1 MASAP
6 VLAASSVTE
15 QAWRNAVSA
24 VLDEKMGGP
33 SNVTLPLHVLCG
45 RSSKHKL
52 PSSFWP
58 TLNLTKPR
66 EEELERRARLASV
79 SSSDLGVLEAT
90 ARRTVEAA
98 SFSDLSVAALKS
110 YVLADQDDFDFDRA
124 AVMFQALEESLRD
137 LSTLAVANAVN
148 LNC

>member
-1 MASAP
+1 M
-6 VLAASSVTE
+6 
-15 QAWRNAVSA
+15 SA

-98 SFSDLSVAALKS
+98 SFSDLSVAAL
-110 YVLADQDDFDFDRA
+110 
-124 AVMFQALEESLRD
+124 SLT
-137 LSTLAVANAVN
+137 S
-148 LNC
+148 